1 MVECERLGHPVYNC
15 SRDAKRPEV
24 LPEPMRVVV
33 RELFETTLL
42 ALLIFLLLHVSIGN
56 RRVDGPSMNP
66 TLVHGQRVIV
76 NKLSYLSFS
85 ADGPIGR
92 LPFVDAGGDVRLYAF
107 EPPGK
112 GDVVVFRSLYEA
124 DRDLVKRVIAVP
136 GETVEIRDG
145 SVFVDGVEL
154 DEPYAIGRD
163 RWDMRPLT
171 VPDGAYFVLGDNR
184 QASNDSRSFGVVP
197 VEHIIGKAWLSVW
210 PPDKFEILRV
220 LPLP

>member
-1 MVECERLGHPVYNC
+1 
-15 SRDAKRPEV
+15 
-24 LPEPMRVVV
+24 MRALI

-66 TLVHGQRVIV
+66 TLTHGQRVIV
-76 NKLSYLSFS
+76 NKLRYLSFS
-85 ADGPIGR
+85 SDGPVAR
-92 LPFVDAGGDVRLYAF
+92 LPFVDFGDQQRLYAF
-107 EPPGK
+107 EPPER
-112 GDVVVFRSLYEA
+112 GDVVVFHSLYGD

-136 GETVEIRDG
+136 GETVEIKRG
-145 SVFVDGVEL
+145 VVFVNGVEL
-154 DEPYAIGRD
+154 DEPYVVGRD
-163 RWDMRPLT
+163 RWDMPSLS

-197 VEHIIGKAWLSVW
+197 IANIVGRAWLSVW
-210 PPDKFEILRV
+210 PPDDIGILRV

>member
-1 MVECERLGHPVYNC
+1 
-15 SRDAKRPEV
+15 
-24 LPEPMRVVV
+24 MRALV

-66 TLVHGQRVIV
+66 TLTHGQRVIV
-76 NKLSYLSFS
+76 NKLRYLSFS
-85 ADGPIGR
+85 SDGPVAR
-92 LPFVDAGGDVRLYAF
+92 LPFVDFGDQERLYAF
-107 EPPGK
+107 EPPER
-112 GDVVVFRSLYEA
+112 GDVVVFHSLYED

-136 GETVEIRDG
+136 GETVEIKRG
-145 SVFVDGVEL
+145 VVFVDGVEL
-154 DEPYAIGRD
+154 DEPYIIGPERG
-163 RWDMRPLT
+163 DMPPLP

-197 VEHIIGKAWLSVW
+197 IENIVGRAWLSVW
-210 PPDKFEILRV
+210 PPDDIGILRV

>member
-1 MVECERLGHPVYNC
+1 
-15 SRDAKRPEV
+15 
-24 LPEPMRVVV
+24 MRALI

-85 ADGPIGR
+85 SDGPVGR
-92 LPFVDAGGDVRLYAF
+92 LPFVDAGDEERLYAF
-107 EPPGK
+107 EQPERGE
-112 GDVVVFRSLYEA
+112 VVIFQSLYED

-136 GETVEIRDG
+136 GETVEIKRG
-145 SVFVDGVEL
+145 VVFVDGVEL
-154 DEPYAIGRD
+154 DEPYVIGRD
-163 RWDMRPLT
+163 RWDMPPLS
-171 VPDGAYFVLGDNR
+171 VPAGAYFVLGDNR

-197 VEHIIGKAWLSVW
+197 GENIVGRAWLSLW
-210 PPDKFEILRV
+210 PPDQLGILRV

>member
-1 MVECERLGHPVYNC
+1 MR
-15 SRDAKRPEV
+15 AV
-24 LPEPMRVVV
+24 L

-66 TLVHGQRVIV
+66 TLVHGERVIV
-76 NKLSYLSFS
+76 NKLSYLSFRS
-85 ADGPIGR
+85 DGPVGR
-92 LPFVDAGGDVRLYAF
+92 LPVVDFEDEDRLYAF
-107 EPPGK
+107 EPPER
-112 GDVVVFRSLYEA
+112 GDVVVFRSLYED

-136 GETVEIRDG
+136 GETVEIRQG
-145 SVFVDGVEL
+145 VVFVDGVEL
-154 DEPYAIGRD
+154 DEPYIIGPERG
-163 RWDMRPLT
+163 DMPPLS

-197 VEHIIGKAWLSVW
+197 IENIVGQAWITVW
-210 PPDKFEILRV
+210 PPNAFGILRV

>member
-1 MVECERLGHPVYNC
+1 MR
-15 SRDAKRPEV
+15 AV
-24 LPEPMRVVV
+24 L

-76 NKLSYLSFS
+76 NKLSYMSFS
-85 ADGPIGR
+85 PDGPIGR
-92 LPFVDAGGDVRLYAF
+92 LPFVDAGDEERLYPF
-107 EPPGK
+107 DPPAK
-112 GDVVVFRSLYEA
+112 GDVVVFRSLYED

-145 SVFVDGVEL
+145 AVFVDGVEL
-154 DEPYAIGRD
+154 DEPYAIGLD
-163 RWDMRPLT
+163 RWDMQPLT
-171 VPDGAYFVLGDNR
+171 VSEGAYFVLGDNR
-184 QASNDSRSFGVVP
+184 QASNDSRNFGVVP
-197 VEHIIGKAWLSVW
+197 MENIVGRAWLSVW
-210 PPDKFEILRV
+210 PLDRLDILRV